1 MIQDYV
7 VLDLET
13 TGLSPKSDR
22 IIEIGAVRV
31 RQGKVEE
38 VYSTFVNPGRL
49 LTEHTIELTGIR
61 DENLLDAPLIED
73 VLEPFLDFIGNDC
86 LLGHNILF
94 DYSFVKKAA
103 VNHKLSFEK
112 DGIDTLRIARRFLTQ
127 VPSKRLG
134 DLCGYYNIPI
144 TAHRALGDALATHA
158 LYGRLCDEFYEKEA
172 DTFKPHKLIFSVKK
186 ESPITLKQKEQL
198 VRLCDRYAI
207 ILKEGQMIAPIE
219 HVTATWIDMNT
230 LTRNEASR
238 LYDRV
243 ITVYGGSRS

>member
-22 IIEIGAVRV
+22 IIEIGAARV

-112 DGIDTLRIARRFLTQ
+112 D
-127 VPSKRLG
+127 
-134 DLCGYYNIPI
+134 
-144 TAHRALGDALATHA
+144 
-158 LYGRLCDEFYEKEA
+158 
-172 DTFKPHKLIFSVKK
+172 
-186 ESPITLKQKEQL
+186 
-198 VRLCDRYAI
+198 
-207 ILKEGQMIAPIE
+207 
-219 HVTATWIDMNT
+219 
-230 LTRNEASR
+230 
-238 LYDRV
+238 
-243 ITVYGGSRS
+243 

>member
-22 IIEIGAVRV
+22 IIEIGAARV

-238 LYDRV
+238 LYERV

>member
-13 TGLSPKSDR
+13 TGLRPKSDR
-22 IIEIGAVRV
+22 IIEIGAARV

-94 DYSFVKKAA
+94 DYSFVKKAT

-243 ITVYGGSRS
+243 ITVYSGSRS

>member
-22 IIEIGAVRV
+22 IIEIGAARV

-94 DYSFVKKAA
+94 DYSFVKKAT

-158 LYGRLCDEFYEKEA
+158 LYGRLCDEFY
-172 DTFKPHKLIFSVKK
+172 
-186 ESPITLKQKEQL
+186 
-198 VRLCDRYAI
+198 
-207 ILKEGQMIAPIE
+207 
-219 HVTATWIDMNT
+219 
-230 LTRNEASR
+230 
-238 LYDRV
+238 
-243 ITVYGGSRS
+243 